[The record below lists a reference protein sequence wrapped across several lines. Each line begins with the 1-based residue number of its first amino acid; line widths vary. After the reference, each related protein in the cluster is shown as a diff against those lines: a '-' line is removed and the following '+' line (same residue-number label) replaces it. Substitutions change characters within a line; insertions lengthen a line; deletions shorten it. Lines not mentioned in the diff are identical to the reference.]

1 MNYMQILTDPT
12 IIKMYEDVN
21 NKIHFVIDHGMLHV
35 KHVIANIKHICKVLN
50 LSKNTQQLACI
61 AGALHDVGR
70 LFSKE
75 NHAEESAQFAQTY
88 LQNKLS
94 PQERETVCY
103 AIAHHERE
111 KFNYSTTNEVA
122 WVLLLADKM
131 DNQRSRYIR
140 ALMKPKY
147 KQATSYNIKKIV
159 LVPQHKHMVVQM
171 QIYANSVMQDERT
184 QMLYQFIANILQHFG
199 YTSTIEFVMA

>member
-12 IIKMYEDVN
+12 IIQMYEDVN

-35 KHVIANIKHICKVLN
+35 KHVVANIKHICKVLN

-70 LFSKE
+70 LYSKE

-111 KFNYSTTNEVA
+111 KFNYATTNEVA

-159 LVPQHKHMVVQM
+159 LVPQNKHMVVQM
-171 QIYANSVMQDERT
+171 HIYANSVMQDERT